1 MRVGFVCRPPNGNW
15 RAVLDWTDT
24 VLTELE
30 RAVVQY
36 SAHGASLL
44 PKSTYATRTQIHPRR
59 RLDRFLQYSRPVGDL
74 EMQKELLF
82 FSNKAFKNVNCLGL
96 PSTTFSLENQHDQQ
110 FSKHYGK
117 V

>member
-30 RAVVQY
+30 RAVVRTVPVY
-36 SAHGASLL
+36 S
-44 PKSTYATRTQIHPRR
+44 RR
-59 RLDRFLQYSRPVGDL
+59 VLTPLERRSIRDRFLQYSRTVGDL